1 MLVISVGR
9 PLLHLGLNL
18 FQKHGLLDHFKLDI
32 LKLHKFLSQVESSYH
47 LDNLYHNSIHAA
59 DVTQALQC
67 LISDPIV
74 SICYVAFTESLL
86 TNSWPH
92 YLHVCTCMCY
102 IYKPRPYLR
111 VVLHLIDV

>member
-74 SICYVAFTESLL
+74 SICYVPFTESLL
-86 TNSWPH
+86 TNS
-92 YLHVCTCMCY
+92 C
-102 IYKPRPYLR
+102 IYM
-111 VVLHLIDV
+111 